1 MVLFA
6 PAALIAAS
14 ALGLHQ
20 FFALWRV
27 FASAVNDRSGSP
39 AWKTVQPGA
48 PQLAA
53 PPVHWSAYRA
63 CSSEADK
70 RGLRECTGRECKHH
84 QNKPHT
90 RAARCRGACDTD
102 LRRARAL
109 LTAEAL
115 RVQFSAL
122 SRLDFAQLTCS
133 CGCRHVMD
141 VAPRVGCVAA
151 CTCPRLRRAAT
162 CVPQPEQRPPNSV
175 RRLHFGNV
183 GGAGR
188 CRGHCV
194 MASLLFSPLESSV
207 SSSFWTE
214 LARLKL
220 DEMRLSE
227 LPRGVVGASS
237 AHKHIAHCSCGDAA
251 LFLAHLLFAQ
261 GFCRQQAEQRLR
273 RRCTW
278 RRPACSRYACS

>member
-27 FASAVNDRSGSP
+27 FASAVNTRSGSP

-53 PPVHWSAYRA
+53 PPVHWSAHRA

-102 LRRARAL
+102 LRRACAL

-151 CTCPRLRRAAT
+151 CTCPRLRPAAT
-162 CVPQPEQRPPNSV
+162 C
-175 RRLHFGNV
+175 
-183 GGAGR
+183 
-188 CRGHCV
+188 
-194 MASLLFSPLESSV
+194 
-207 SSSFWTE
+207 
-214 LARLKL
+214 
-220 DEMRLSE
+220 
-227 LPRGVVGASS
+227 
-237 AHKHIAHCSCGDAA
+237 
-251 LFLAHLLFAQ
+251 
-261 GFCRQQAEQRLR
+261 
-273 RRCTW
+273 
-278 RRPACSRYACS
+278 RPACLSQSNALRTVCGACTSGTLVVRAGVAGTASWLRFYFRRLSPACHLRSGPSSRG